1 MRRSLSFAAFAIG
14 AAFAGALAGA
24 AQAHSPYLLPS
35 TFDVTDRK
43 LVTVQ
48 GSFTESFFS
57 PEVVMK
63 SDAWAVVGP
72 DGART
77 PLTATNLRELALVEV
92 TTDKPGTYRV
102 TTGQRTG
109 RTAKAVLV
117 KGEWEFLEDPSK
129 APAGTTPVDMQSLT
143 LADVYVTRGAPNTT
157 ALAPIGKGL
166 EFVAVTHPSS
176 IFTGQDAKFVVLF
189 DGKPVK
195 GQAVTLHAGD
205 DRYADTK
212 TPPVTLT
219 SDDQGRFT
227 VKVARSGVYQIQAR
241 HRVAPTA
248 TDATGHSYTYALT
261 FESLR

>member
-1 MRRSLSFAAFAIG
+1 MRRSLLSAVLL
-14 AAFAGALAGA
+14 AGLGLAGA

-35 TFDVTDRK
+35 AFDVTDRK

-63 SDAWAVVGP
+63 SDAWAVIGP
-72 DGART
+72 DGARK

-92 TTDKPGTYRV
+92 PTEAAGTYRV

-129 APAGTTPVDMQSLT
+129 APAGARPVDMQSLT
-143 LADVYVTRGAPNTT
+143 LADVYVTRGAPNAA

-205 DRYADTK
+205 DRYAETK
-212 TPPVTLT
+212 TPPVQLV

-227 VKVARSGVYQIQAR
+227 VKVERSGVYQIQAR
-241 HRVAPTA
+241 HRVAPTPQ
-248 TDATGHSYTYALT
+248 DAVGHSYTYALT

>member
-14 AAFAGALAGA
+14 ATLAGA

-35 TFDVTDRK
+35 AFDVSDRK
-43 LVTVQ
+43 VVTVQ

-72 DGART
+72 DGTRT

-92 TTDKPGTYRV
+92 PTDKPGTYRI

-143 LADVYVTRGAPNTT
+143 LADVYVTRGAPSAT
-157 ALAPIGKGL
+157 ALAPAGKGL

-176 IFTGQDAKFVVLF
+176 IFTGQDAKFTVLF

-195 GQAVTLHAGD
+195 GQEITLHAGD

-227 VKVARSGVYQIQAR
+227 VKVARSGVYQLQAR

-248 TDATGHSYTYALT
+248 ADPVGHSYTYALT

>member
-1 MRRSLSFAAFAIG
+1 MRRSLSFAAFAVG
-14 AAFAGALAGA
+14 VAFAGALADA

-57 PEVVMK
+57 PEVAMK

-72 DGART
+72 DGARS

-92 TTDKPGTYRV
+92 TTDKPGTYRI

-117 KGEWEFLEDPSK
+117 KGEWAFLEDPSK

-143 LADVYVTRGAPNTT
+143 MADVYVTRGAPNTT
-157 ALAPIGKGL
+157 ALAPVGKGL

-195 GQAVTLHAGD
+195 GQAVTLNAGD

-212 TPPVTLT
+212 TPPITLT

-227 VKVARSGVYQIQAR
+227 VKVVRSGVYQIQAR

-248 TDATGHSYTYALT
+248 ADPVGHSYTYALT

>member
-1 MRRSLSFAAFAIG
+1 MRRSILAATLL
-14 AAFAGALAGA
+14 AGVTLAGA
-24 AQAHSPYLLPS
+24 ANAHSPYLLPS
-35 TFDVTDRK
+35 AFDVTDRK

-72 DGART
+72 DGVRR
-77 PLTATNLRELALVEV
+77 PLTATNLRELALVEAP
-92 TTDKPGTYRV
+92 TEAAGTYRI
-102 TTGQRTG
+102 TSGQRTG

-117 KGEWEFLEDPSK
+117 KGEWEFLEDPTK

-143 LADVYVTRGAPNTT
+143 LADVYVTRGAPNAA

-176 IFTGQDAKFVVLF
+176 IFTGQDARFVVLF

-205 DRYADTK
+205 DRYAETK
-212 TPPVTLT
+212 APPVNLV

-227 VKVARSGVYQIQAR
+227 VKVERSGVYQIQAR
-241 HRVAPTA
+241 YRVAPQNTGA
-248 TDATGHSYTYALT
+248 PQDATGHSYTYALT